1 MKGVHKGA
9 IASSEFH
16 AVDYRFTAKNEG
28 VRYIKFICV
37 NKRKYLKFCVSVKFF
52 EIYREKKNMIT
63 SREYFLFSRKRL

>member
-16 AVDYRFTAKNEG
+16 AVDYRLTANNEG

-52 EIYREKKNMIT
+52 EI
-63 SREYFLFSRKRL
+63 